1 MAQTLTAEAV
11 KKATREFGADIV
23 GIGSIDRWEKAP
35 VENHPKSI
43 MPRAQS
49 VIGIGFRMHRGSH
62 RGVEE
67 GTYFSSYTLT
77 GYTDLNNIVAPV
89 VQRRLAS
96 FVEDYG
102 WEATTVQYL
111 SGRLGNDIGQ
121 AAVQPDGTA
130 KPRPDIFFNFRI
142 AGELCGMGEVGYS
155 RMFLSPQFGPMQRIY
170 FVITDAPLEADPLV
184 KGICDGCQEC
194 VRQCPAKALFS
205 GRQDDVDAGV
215 TQIKRSAIDIIKCS
229 VAHSMGGLSPFAP
242 EEVKAYA
249 RNVIDGTDTHLA
261 DGRPRPSREELVK
274 EIQEKVSY
282 AQNAKDNFHGP
293 GVLCAEGCVRGC
305 LAHLEKKG
313 KLTLKFHN
321 AFREDARA

>member
-1 MAQTLTAEAV
+1 MAETLTAEAV
-11 KKATREFGADIV
+11 KKAAREFGADIV

-35 VENHPKSI
+35 VENHPQSI
-43 MPRAQS
+43 IPRAQS

-96 FVEDYG
+96 FVEDFG

-111 SGRLGNDIGQ
+111 SGRLGNEIGEP
-121 AAVQPDGTA
+121 ALRPDGTK
-130 KPRPDIFFNFRI
+130 KPKPDIFFNFRI

-155 RMFLSPQFGPMQRIY
+155 RVFLSPKFGPMQRIY
-170 FVITDAPLEADPLV
+170 FVVTDAPLEADPLI
-184 KGICDGCQEC
+184 KGLCDECQEC
-194 VRQCPAKALFS
+194 VRQCPAHALFS
-205 GRQDDVDAGV
+205 DTRDDVDAGV
-215 TQIKRSAIDIIKCS
+215 TQIKRSAIDILKCS
-229 VAHSMGGLSPFAP
+229 VAHSMGGISPFAS
-242 EEVKAYA
+242 EEVKKRAY
-249 RNVIDGTDTHLA
+249 NVIDGTDTHLA
-261 DGRPRPSREELVK
+261 DGSPRPTREELALT
-274 EIQEKVSY
+274 IQDQVPY
-282 AQNAKDNFHGP
+282 AKGAKDTFHGP
-293 GVLCAEGCVRGC
+293 GVLCAEGCVRSC

-321 AFREDARA
+321 SFRD

>member
-1 MAQTLTAEAV
+1 
-11 KKATREFGADIV
+11 
-23 GIGSIDRWEKAP
+23 
-35 VENHPKSI
+35 
-43 MPRAQS
+43 
-49 VIGIGFRMHRGSH
+49 
-62 RGVEE
+62 VEE

-77 GYTDLNNIVAPV
+77 GYTDLNNIVAPM
-89 VQRRLAS
+89 VQRRVAS

-102 WEATTVQYL
+102 WEAATVQYL
-111 SGRLGNDIGQ
+111 SGRLGNDTGR
-121 AAVQPDGTA
+121 AAVQPDGTE

-155 RMFLSPQFGPMQRIY
+155 RMFLSPRFGPMQRIY

-205 GRQDDVDAGV
+205 DRRDDVDAGI
-215 TQIKRSAIDIIKCS
+215 TRIKRSAIDITKCS
-229 VAHSMGGLSPFAP
+229 VAHSMGGISPFAP

-249 RNVIDGTDTHLA
+249 KNIIDGTDTCLA
-261 DGRPRPSREELVK
+261 DGRPRPPREELVK
-274 EIQEKVSY
+274 EIQEKVPY
-282 AQNAKDNFHGP
+282 AKNAKETFHGP

-321 AFREDARA
+321 PFRD